1 MKRPFAL
8 GNLPEFLAVRIY
20 YHFFRPVPEK
30 YEELYKSARLKY
42 AKSISMTLPHSKDY
56 MYDCIALM
64 GYFEP
69 KLTRRTVRVG
79 QRGGLMI
86 DVGANVGY
94 FSLVWL
100 ATNDQNTCIAVEPSP
115 TVLPYLTSNIQSNK
129 LASRTDIRPVAAGS
143 SSGSCRFNMV
153 ADEPTG
159 WGRVAGAEETNF
171 GVTVGVEAIDDMV
184 GADQMVDFLKIDV
197 EGSEAQV
204 LEGCRSL
211 LERRRIRNVYLEQ
224 NRPGAALLGINKNDP
239 LKILRTYGFE
249 VTRMTKP
256 SPRGI
261 DHWWGSVT

>member
-1 MKRPFAL
+1 M
-8 GNLPEFLAVRIY
+8 
-20 YHFFRPVPEK
+20 PEK
-30 YEELYKSARLKY
+30 YEGLYKFARLKY
-42 AKSISMTLPHSKDY
+42 AKSISMTVPRSKEY

-69 KLTRRTVRVG
+69 DLTRRVIGVG
-79 QRGGLMI
+79 KRGGLMV

-94 FSLVWL
+94 FSLIWL
-100 ATNDQNTCIAVEPSP
+100 ATNVQNTCIAMEPSP
-115 TVLPYLTSNIQSNK
+115 VILPYLISNIQSNK

-143 SSGSCRFNMV
+143 APGMCRFDMV

-159 WGRVAGAEETNF
+159 WGRVAGAEEINF
-171 GVTVGVEAIDDMV
+171 GVTVDVEAIDDMV

-197 EGSEAQV
+197 EGSEALV

-224 NRPGAALLGINKNDP
+224 NRPGAIGLGIDENYSIEI
-239 LKILRTYGFE
+239 LKKSGFE
-249 VTRMTKP
+249 MKRMTKP

-261 DHWWGSVT
+261 DHWWGYIV